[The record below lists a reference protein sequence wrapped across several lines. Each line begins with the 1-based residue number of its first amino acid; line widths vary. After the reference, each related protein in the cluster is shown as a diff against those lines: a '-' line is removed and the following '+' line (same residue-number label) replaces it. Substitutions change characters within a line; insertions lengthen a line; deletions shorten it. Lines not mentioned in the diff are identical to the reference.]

1 MSLLSKPLAQWV
13 FPSLVL
19 FVFGAGVAAGMLSGH
34 WQTSLT
40 YADYQRL
47 IPLIPLLSH

>member
-1 MSLLSKPLAQWV
+1 MALLTKPIPGRV
-13 FPSLVL
+13 FIMMVL
-19 FVFGAGVAAGMLSGH
+19 LLFGGGVLTGMLTDH

-47 IPLIPLLSH
+47 VPLASRLGH